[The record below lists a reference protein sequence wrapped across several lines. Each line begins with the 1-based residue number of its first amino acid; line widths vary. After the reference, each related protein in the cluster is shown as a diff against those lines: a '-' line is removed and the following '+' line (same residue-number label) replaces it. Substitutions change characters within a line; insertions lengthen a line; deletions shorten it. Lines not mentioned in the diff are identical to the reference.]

1 MKRLLVLILLM
12 ANFYTLLAQQQ
23 EKLHIKYYCTN
34 WGNTD
39 SWDRFC
45 ERVKN
50 AGYDGVEAWLPGDQ
64 KERKEMIDALQK
76 YGLRLG
82 LLSGGSGAS
91 FDQYRESFKRN
102 LEEAVSIKPDYI
114 NCHTGKEYYAFEQN
128 KQLIDIGQVI
138 MEKWRTPVYH
148 ETHRGRFSFAAHLT
162 KDYLKK
168 IPALRLALDI
178 SHWCNV
184 HESLLAD
191 QAEAVSLA
199 LARTEHI
206 HARIGHP
213 EGPQVNDP
221 AAPEWKNT
229 VSQHLAWWDQIVA
242 QHKQSGAKVLTITT
256 EFGPAGYLPTLPFT
270 QQPVADQWSVNVYML
285 NLLKDRYK
293 E

>member
-1 MKRLLVLILLM
+1 M
-12 ANFYTLLAQQQ
+12 ANFFTVLAQKQ

-34 WGNTD
+34 WGNAD

-45 ERVKN
+45 ARVKK
-50 AGYDGVEAWLPGDQ
+50 AGYQGVEAWLPGDL
-64 KERKEMIDALQK
+64 KERKEMMDALQK
-76 YGLRLG
+76 YGLSLG

-91 FDQYRESFKRN
+91 FEQYRESFKRN
-102 LEEAVSIKPDYI
+102 LEEAAGIKPDYI
-114 NCHTGKEYYAFEQN
+114 NCHTGKEYYSFEQN
-128 KQLIDIGQVI
+128 KQLIDIGQVV
-138 MEKWRTPVYH
+138 MEKQHVPVYH

-162 KDYLKK
+162 KDYLAK

-184 HESLLAD
+184 HESLLGD
-191 QAEAVSLA
+191 QQEAVALA

-229 VSQHLAWWDQIVA
+229 VDQHLAWWDEIVK
-242 QHKQSGAKVLTITT
+242 QHKQNGAKVLTITT

>member
-1 MKRLLVLILLM
+1 MKRLLLFMLLL
-12 ANFYTLLAQQQ
+12 ANFFPLFAQQQ
-23 EKLHIKYYCTN
+23 EKLQIRYYCTN

-45 ERVKN
+45 ERVKQ
-50 AGYDGVEAWLPGDQ
+50 AGYDGVEAWLPADHN
-64 KERKEMIDALQK
+64 ERKEMIKALKK
-76 YGLRLG
+76 YNLRLG
-82 LLSGGSGAS
+82 LLSGGSGTS
-91 FDQYRESFKRN
+91 FEQYRDNFNHN
-102 LEEAVSIKPDYI
+102 LKEAAGLKPDYI
-114 NCHTGKEYYAFEQN
+114 NCHTGKEYYTFDQI
-128 KQLIDIGQVI
+128 KQLIDLGQLV
-138 MEKWRTPVYH
+138 MERDKVPVYH
-148 ETHRGRFSFAAHLT
+148 ETHRGRFTFAAHLT
-162 KDYLKK
+162 KQYLEK

-184 HESLLAD
+184 HESMLSD

-199 LARTEHI
+199 LSRTAHI

-221 AAPEWKNT
+221 AAPEWKST
-229 VSQHLAWWDQIVA
+229 VDQHLAWWDQVVA
-242 QHKQSGAKVLTITT
+242 QHKRNGAKVLTMTT

-270 QQPVADQWSVNVYML
+270 QQPVADQWTVNVYML

>member
-1 MKRLLVLILLM
+1 MKRFLVLILLM
-12 ANFYTLLAQQQ
+12 ANLYTLQAQQQ

-34 WGNTD
+34 WGNAD

-45 ERVKN
+45 ERVKK

-76 YGLRLG
+76 YSLRLG
-82 LLSGGSGAS
+82 LLSGGSGSS
-91 FDQYRESFKRN
+91 FEQYRESFKRN
-102 LEEAVSIKPDYI
+102 LEEAASIKPDYI

-138 MEKWRTPVYH
+138 MEKQHIPVYH

-162 KDYLKK
+162 KDYLTK
-168 IPALRLALDI
+168 IPSLRLALDI

-221 AAPEWKNT
+221 AAPEWKST
-229 VSQHLAWWDQIVA
+229 VNQHLAWWDEIVA